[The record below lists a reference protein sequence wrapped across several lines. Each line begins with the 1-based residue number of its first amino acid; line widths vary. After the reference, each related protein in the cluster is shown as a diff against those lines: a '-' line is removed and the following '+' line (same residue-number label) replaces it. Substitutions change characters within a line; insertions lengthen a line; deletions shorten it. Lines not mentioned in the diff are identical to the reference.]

1 MLVVSGRIQTG
12 YGRGKRLGFP
22 TINLAVPGSVTAR
35 QWGVY
40 FSLTTVGRTVYPSL
54 THLGPPKTFGL
65 RQPTC
70 ETYVLNKPALVL
82 TTLVRVRLLEKLRN
96 IEKFK
101 TAADLKRQIASDV
114 RAARIY
120 FGLK

>member
-40 FSLTTVGRTVYPSL
+40 FSLTTIRRAVYPSL

-65 RQPTC
+65 RRATC
-70 ETYVLNKPALVL
+70 ETYILSKPARVS
-82 TTLVRVRLLEKLRN
+82 TTSVRVRLLEKLRN

-101 TAADLKRQIASDV
+101 TVADLKRQIANDV
-114 RAARIY
+114 KAATIY

>member
-1 MLVVSGRIQTG
+1 MLVVSGRIQAG
-12 YGRGKRLGFP
+12 WGRGKRLGFP
-22 TINLAVPGSVTAR
+22 TINLPVPGNVTAN

-40 FSLTTVGRTVYPSL
+40 FSLTTVRRAVYPSL

-65 RQPTC
+65 RKATC
-70 ETYVLNKPALVL
+70 ETYVLSKSEIVSD
-82 TTLVRVRLLEKLRN
+82 TSIRVRLLEKLRN